1 MITAPEG
8 LASKF
13 PAIVHIYTD
22 VLRVL
27 ANSPRPMTAGQL
39 AAATRRDPSNVRRDL
54 KKLEEAGVATL
65 DSEGAFITDAGVAWV
80 RGQAVAEGL
89 QSVGDQPARRAGH
102 ANFRPNPDQPR
113 KAFDDD
119 VIRGIAD
126 TIAADAEGGGAG
138 ILQPL
143 LVRPRAASDPLDGDA
158 ANPVRMIWAGEQRWR
173 AIGLL
178 IAEGRL
184 PDALDP
190 AAGGGIPFEERDEP
204 PGGASFLALVENGA
218 RSDLDPLEEAFAF
231 LDYVTR
237 EGLSAR
243 QAAINTGRAA
253 KGEGGVR
260 TVQIRLKVAREATEE
275 AIAEYRRTKDWNAL
289 VDSVQKASETPEERR
304 EREIRKGVAGLMGR
318 RRLALIELAHKAVLE
333 PDDSNTGRSAAV
345 RRDFNDPTGA
355 ISALVQHAGAM
366 YGGGLARI
374 SDVAKAWLIEQG
386 LLDVENPRQTLAAAW
401 REHGL
406 LETTI
411 EDRFAGET
419 ITWST
424 EWLNPPP
431 PPVAPEEPTMFD
443 PPAAKPEPK
452 LWDLLPGRSIITLA
466 EILHLSAD
474 PVDDA
479 FLPQAQAGKYWL
491 DANLSTMKDGGLL
504 TIIHEPA
511 KPPFIRITDKGLDL
525 YAMAL
530 DELGVNFRPDDM
542 RPSPGEL
549 QCIRGARGQA
559 GWPGP
564 GMVTEWLNIEPVIE
578 ALVPT
583 ADRAIG
589 PGRDDGEAPN
599 HEDLDDDEAL
609 AAAARVRVDVDRAM
623 AKLPVSGFVR
633 LMKDAGLGGV
643 LRIRHDTPG
652 VVFDAEGEDVL
663 TIDQHNQLPDD
674 LVHARA
680 TLIAAALNAA
690 NGAGVPLIL
699 PDVAEGEDLS
709 PVSQVESALTR
720 VAEWMRWNHMGLH
733 GLPEA
738 EVVYGQVSEALNA
751 ARWARNAEQQAAT
764 SVDSEAAE

>member
-27 ANSPRPMTAGQL
+27 ANSPKPMTAGQL
-39 AAATRRDPSNVRRDL
+39 AGATRRDPSNVRRDL
-54 KKLEEAGVATL
+54 KKLEEAGVVTI
-65 DSEGAFITDAGVAWV
+65 DSEGAFITDEGVAWV

-89 QSVGDQPARRAGH
+89 QPVGEQSARLAAH

-126 TIAADAEGGGAG
+126 TMAADAESGGKG

-143 LVRPRAASDPLDGDA
+143 LVRPRDAADPLDGDE

-184 PDALDP
+184 PAALDP
-190 AAGGGIPFEERDEP
+190 ARGGGIPFEERAEP

-253 KGEGGVR
+253 KGGGGVR

-275 AIAEYRRTKDWNAL
+275 AIAEYRRTRDWNAL
-289 VDSVQKASETPEERR
+289 VESVQKASETFEERR

-431 PPVAPEEPTMFD
+431 PPAAPEEPTKFD
-443 PPAAKPEPK
+443 PPSKASPK
-452 LWDLLPGRSIITLA
+452 LADILPGRSVITLA
-466 EILHLSAD
+466 EILFIWSQQGLAEGT
-474 PVDDA
+474 P
-479 FLPQAQAGKYWL
+479 LPQAPAGKFWL
-491 DANLSTMKDGGLL
+491 DANVSTMKDAGL
-504 TIIHEPA
+504 IAIVHAPGE
-511 KPPFIRITDKGLDL
+511 PPFIRITSAGLDAFHAYVTERTGGEL
-525 YAMAL
+525 DPSDGIDRAAL
-530 DELGVNFRPDDM
+530 DFV
-542 RPSPGEL
+542 
-549 QCIRGARGQA
+549 RGAWGQA
-559 GWPGP
+559 GWPQEVSGF
-564 GMVTEWLNIEPVIE
+564 VTEWLNIAAPASAAEQLAALPEADDAAQADIE
-578 ALVPT
+578 A
-583 ADRAIG
+583 
-589 PGRDDGEAPN
+589 GEATDDRSAEEILGLDSLSEIGAVAVQDVGAAYLYALFARVGFRGPFTASVV
-599 HEDLDDDEAL
+599 EDEEGVVNDGNDQLALNCDPYGEAAPGMAL
-609 AAAARVRVDVDRAM
+609 ARAH
-623 AKLPVSGFVR
+623 V
-633 LMKDAGLGGV
+633 
-643 LRIRHDTPG
+643 
-652 VVFDAEGEDVL
+652 
-663 TIDQHNQLPDD
+663 
-674 LVHARA
+674 
-680 TLIAAALNAA
+680 IAAALNSAFGFEAA
-690 NGAGVPLIL
+690 PA
-699 PDVAEGEDLS
+699 
-709 PVSQVESALTR
+709 
-720 VAEWMRWNHMGLH
+720 
-733 GLPEA
+733 
-738 EVVYGQVSEALNA
+738 
-751 ARWARNAEQQAAT
+751 
-764 SVDSEAAE
+764 SEAAE